1 MAVLEE
7 GIAAFLIA
15 DATIGGVV
23 DNRIYPLMIP
33 QGDAYNPHLV
43 GPCLTYQR
51 ISTPR
56 IVTHQS
62 SGATGDLTN
71 PRFQFD
77 AWAATQKP
85 AKAVSDALRAV
96 LHGKR
101 GVLAGG
107 VTIRAAIAENEEPEF
122 DPDSELYRSRSDYI
136 IWIEEA

>member
-15 DATIGGVV
+15 DATIGAVV
-23 DNRIYPLMIP
+23 ANRIYPLMIP
-33 QGDAYNPHLV
+33 QGATL
-43 GPCLTYQR
+43 PCLTYQR

-62 SGATGDLTN
+62 SGATGDLTS

-77 AWAATQKP
+77 AWGVTQKEV
-85 AKAVSDALRAV
+85 KAISDALRAV

-136 IWIEEA
+136 IWQEEA

>member
-15 DATIGGVV
+15 DATIGAVV

-33 QGDAYNPHLV
+33 QGATL
-43 GPCLTYQR
+43 PCLTYQR

-77 AWAATQKP
+77 AWGVTQKEV
-85 AKAVSDALRAV
+85 KAISDALRAV

>member
-23 DNRIYPLMIP
+23 ANRIYPMMMP
-33 QGDAYNPHLV
+33 QKVTL
-43 GPCLTYQR
+43 PCLTYQR

-56 IVTHQS
+56 IVTHDS
-62 SGATGDLTN
+62 SGATGDLTS

-77 AWAATQKP
+77 AWAETQKE
-85 AKAVSDALRAV
+85 AKAISDALRTV
-96 LHGKR
+96 LHGKT
-101 GVLAGG
+101 GATGG
-107 VTIRAAIAENEEPEF
+107 VTIRAALAENEAPEF